1 MILRKEQLGN
11 MNNFC
16 NLKNFLLFSNV
27 GSVMLN
33 ETDSQLHAANP
44 KDFKKI
50 YDATMQLLYKISYR
64 VVNDE
69 EAAEDLVHDSLIKMN
84 EKELVF
90 PSLDD
95 AKYWLI
101 RVVKNASLNYA
112 KRKTRERKAYEKVL
126 REEKKESVSGEVEL
140 LKKETQKK
148 AREALN
154 KLPEKLRM
162 ILILREYA
170 EMNYKEIGKVLG
182 ITEGNVKIRV
192 FRARE
197 QLAKIIG
204 EDDVYMS

>member
-1 MILRKEQLGN
+1 
-11 MNNFC
+11 
-16 NLKNFLLFSNV
+16 
-27 GSVMLN
+27 MLN
-33 ETDSQLHAANP
+33 ETGSQLHAANP

-112 KRKTRERKAYEKVL
+112 KRKTRERKAYERAL
-126 REEKKESVSGEVEL
+126 REDTRKAESGETEL
-140 LKKETQKK
+140 LKWLLIRCQLFSKSKKELSAVLRSKK
-148 AREALN
+148 Q
-154 KLPEKLRM
+154 
-162 ILILREYA
+162 YC
-170 EMNYKEIGKVLG
+170 
-182 ITEGNVKIRV
+182 
-192 FRARE
+192 
-197 QLAKIIG
+197 
-204 EDDVYMS
+204 

>member
-1 MILRKEQLGN
+1 
-11 MNNFC
+11 
-16 NLKNFLLFSNV
+16 
-27 GSVMLN
+27 MLN
-33 ETDSQLHAANP
+33 ETDSQLHAADP

-126 REEKKESVSGEVEL
+126 REDKRESVSGEVEL
-140 LKKETQKK
+140 LRKETQKK
-148 AREALN
+148 AREALD